1 MQGWDAN
8 RMERE
13 DREKIQPERKR
24 EASVN
29 ARSVSSEET
38 DGLVNNRAEQKV
50 ALPKIVLIYHIRH
63 IRRAVALIF
72 LTRRKRRRMGIV
84 LQNM

>member
-1 MQGWDAN
+1 
-8 RMERE
+8 MERE

-29 ARSVSSEET
+29 ARSVSSGAT

-72 LTRRKRRRMGIV
+72 LARRKRRRMGIV